1 MKKIIA
7 FGGSNSKNSINKQ
20 LATYASSLVQNVDVK
35 LLDLNDFDLPLFGV
49 DVEAEQGF
57 PADAQKLLKFFEETD
72 GFVISLAEHN
82 AAYTVA
88 FKNLLDWLSRIEGK
102 LFFKKPML
110 LMATS
115 DGSRGGQSVL
125 DIAKSRF
132 PRHDAHIIETFSLP
146 HFSDNFKAGKIV
158 DIALDA
164 ELKAAVKKFRDH
176 L

>member
-1 MKKIIA
+1 MKHIIA

-20 LATYASSLVQNVDVK
+20 LASYAASLVPDVEVK

-49 DVEAEQGF
+49 DIEAEQGF
-57 PADAQKLLKFFEETD
+57 PADAHKLLKLFEETD

-115 DGSRGGQSVL
+115 DGSRGGKSVL
-125 DIAKSRF
+125 EIAKSRF
-132 PRHDAHIIETFSLP
+132 PRHDADIIETFSLP
-146 HFSDNFKAGKIV
+146 HFSDNFKEEKIV
-158 DIALDA
+158 DTELDA
-164 ELKAAVKKFRDH
+164 ELKAAVNKFRKS